1 MKYYI
6 SILLLF
12 ALKMAVSQ
20 PVWNVVDY
28 TGSTTAYFVL
38 TIDGET
44 AEENDLLGAFVG
56 DECRG
61 IGEVI
66 VNEGSAYVAMQIQGN
81 TAEKISFRVWDE
93 PETVEL
99 YVTTTI
105 TSNPGGI
112 VGNPPDYIT
121 IDVSSSSTTP
131 VTVVPGWDVVSYTN
145 STTAY
150 CVVTVNG
157 EPAEEADKV
166 GAFVDGECRAIGD
179 IIMNEGIAYSTLE
192 IQGLE
197 AEPVNFRV
205 WDVSAGEEL
214 YVAFTTASD
223 PGGIIGFPPDYLALN
238 GIPVPQLSIAE
249 IQGNADASPFEGQLV
264 EVSGIVTA
272 IDLYG
277 YYLQDANA
285 EWSGIYVYSPDRTET
300 ISISDRVVISGTV
313 IESLEKTQIEDV
325 ISIEVATNDLE
336 IVPLEAE
343 ELTEAFE
350 SVLVTVTGRA
360 DDFSSGSGD
369 WVITSESNVSF
380 DISLYMY
387 GDYTSYA
394 NYQYQITGVV
404 FSVEGLYMVEPRTE
418 ADIVNL
424 SEQNGVRIYGQDY
437 KIYPNPFNEY
447 IKIES
452 IGGNEVDGIV
462 ISSLDGKTVKS
473 VQVRS
478 PHIETGDLA
487 PGEYIISLMKDGK
500 AIVSGS
506 VLKAE

>member
-38 TIDGET
+38 TIDGEA
-44 AEENDLLGAFVG
+44 AEENDLLGAFVD

-61 IGEVI
+61 IGEVVI
-66 VNEGSAYVAMQIQGN
+66 NDGAAYVAMQIGGN
-81 TAEKISFRVWDE
+81 TSEVVNFRVWDE
-93 PETVEL
+93 SVSVEL
-99 YVTTTI
+99 FVTTAI

-121 IDVSSSSTTP
+121 IDVSSSNTTP
-131 VTVVPGWDVVSYTN
+131 VTVIPGWDVVSYTN

-157 EPAEEADKV
+157 EPAEEADKI
-166 GAFVDGECRAIGD
+166 GAFVDGECRAIGK

-192 IQGLE
+192 IQGVDVE
-197 AEPVNFRV
+197 EVNFRI
-205 WDVSAGEEL
+205 WDTSAGEEL
-214 YVAFTTASD
+214 YVAFSASSV
-223 PGGIIGFPPDYLALN
+223 PGGIIGLPPGYLALD

-249 IQGNADASPFEGQLV
+249 IQGNADTSPYEGQLV
-264 EVSGIVTA
+264 EVAGIVTA
-272 IDLYG
+272 IDING

-285 EWSGIYVYSPDRTET
+285 EWSGIYVYSPDRAET
-300 ISISDRVVISGTV
+300 ISISDRVVLSGTV

-343 ELTEAFE
+343 ELTEAYE

-394 NYQYQITGVV
+394 NYQYQVTGVV
-404 FSVEGLYMVEPRTE
+404 FSVEALYMVEPRTE

-424 SEQNGVRIYGQDY
+424 SEQNGVKIYGQDF

-447 IKIES
+447 ITIES

-473 VQVRS
+473 LQVRS
-478 PHIETGDLA
+478 SQIETSNLA
-487 PGEYIISLMKDGK
+487 PGEYIISLMKGEK
-500 AIVSGS
+500 VIVSGS
-506 VLKAE
+506 ILKVE